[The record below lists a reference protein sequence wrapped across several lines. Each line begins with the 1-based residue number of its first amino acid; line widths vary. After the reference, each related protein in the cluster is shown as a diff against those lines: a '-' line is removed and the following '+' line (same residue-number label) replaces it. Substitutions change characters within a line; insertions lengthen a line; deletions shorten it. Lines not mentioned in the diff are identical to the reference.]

1 MQSFSELIDC
11 FGGAAQMASE
21 IDVPA
26 NTIRQWAA
34 RDSIPAW
41 SWQGI
46 VEAAKRRSIEA
57 VTLELLASL
66 AARLRPGKSAAS
78 EAATEAA
85 SAGPGEAA

>member
-1 MQSFSELIDC
+1 MQTSSELIEQ
-11 FGGAAQMASE
+11 FGGAAQMATE

-41 SWQGI
+41 CWQAI

-57 VTLELLASL
+57 VTLEVLADL
-66 AARLRPGKSAAS
+66 AARARPSKASAA
-78 EAATEAA
+78 
-85 SAGPGEAA
+85 